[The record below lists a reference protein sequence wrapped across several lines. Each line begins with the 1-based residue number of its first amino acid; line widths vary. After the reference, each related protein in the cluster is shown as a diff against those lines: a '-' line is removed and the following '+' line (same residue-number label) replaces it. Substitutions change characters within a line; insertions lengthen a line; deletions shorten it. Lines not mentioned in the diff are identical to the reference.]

1 MLRNM
6 MARVTTFG
14 IVLHNIIMIANV
26 ICTRIRLILRFKKI
40 IIHKPPLQFSVHE
53 GALSHFNDVH
63 CLPLPVTTDLFPDQ
77 FVSHAV
83 VTHKECREM
92 EGARNH
98 LLINAP
104 D

>member
-1 MLRNM
+1 MH
-6 MARVTTFG
+6 
-14 IVLHNIIMIANV
+14 HNPINTEIQEDNY
-26 ICTRIRLILRFKKI
+26 TQT
-40 IIHKPPLQFSVHE
+40 PLQFSGHE

-77 FVSHAV
+77 FVSRAV

>member
-1 MLRNM
+1 MHQNPSNNEIEEDNY
-6 MARVTTFG
+6 TQT
-14 IVLHNIIMIANV
+14 
-26 ICTRIRLILRFKKI
+26 
-40 IIHKPPLQFSVHE
+40 PLQFSVHE
-53 GALSHFNDVH
+53 EAVSYFNDVH

-77 FVSHAV
+77 FVSRAV
-83 VTHKECREM
+83 VTHKECREI

>member
-1 MLRNM
+1 MHQNPIN
-6 MARVTTFG
+6 TEIQEDNYTQ
-14 IVLHNIIMIANV
+14 
-26 ICTRIRLILRFKKI
+26 T
-40 IIHKPPLQFSVHE
+40 PLQFSIHE

-77 FVSHAV
+77 FVSRAV

-92 EGARNH
+92 EGARSH